1 MLQRFSDCGLT
12 FKREKCEFNKSEV
25 KFFGYIFDKHGMRP
39 DPEKVQ
45 ALKDTEAP
53 KTVEE
58 MRSFLGMS
66 NFCSH
71 FIPNYS
77 ILTGPLRA
85 MTRKGTTFAWSEESR
100 AAFKKV
106 KEALLAE
113 TTLAYFDPNRPTR
126 LYVDGSKTDGVGSI
140 LAQLDEKSG
149 KYRPIRYDSRAL
161 NDPETRYS
169 QIDAESLAIYTGIMK
184 CHIYLYGLQSFEVV
198 TDHQPLLALYN
209 KFKQTIPPRV
219 QHHKIMTQGYAY
231 TVRYER
237 GQLNPSD
244 YLSRHP
250 SAGTMENDEAQEQWD
265 IEIDTLIEWAVPNA
279 VTLEQIQEST
289 RKSPEMSELKIAIRR
304 GYVEKSQHCLQP
316 YKKIHDEMTVEKD
329 IVLRGERIVMPEDL
343 QKRII
348 QIAHESHLGES
359 RQFSSSRKRCG
370 FPIWTRRSTTSWTT
384 V

>member
-1 MLQRFSDCGLT
+1 
-12 FKREKCEFNKSEV
+12 
-25 KFFGYIFDKHGMRP
+25 MRP

-77 ILTGPLRA
+77 ILTGPLRE
-85 MTRKGTTFAWSEESR
+85 MTRKGTQFAWNEERR
-100 AAFKKV
+100 AAFNKV
-106 KEALLAE
+106 KEALQAE
-113 TTLAYFDPNRPTR
+113 TTLAYFDPNRQTR
-126 LYVDGSKTDGVGSI
+126 LYVDGSKKDGVGSI
-140 LAQLDEKSG
+140 LAQLDEKTM
-149 KYRPIRYDSRAL
+149 KFRPIRYDSRAL

-198 TDHQPLLALYN
+198 TDHQPLLSLYN

-219 QHHKIMTQGYAY
+219 QHHKIMTQGYSY

-237 GQLNPSD
+237 GSLNPSD

-250 SAGTMENDEAQEQWD
+250 SIGSSENDEAQEQWD
-265 IEIDTLIEWAVPNA
+265 IEIDTVIEWAVPDA

-289 RKSPEMSELKIAIRR
+289 RKSSVMTELKMAIRR
-304 GYVEKSQHCLQP
+304 GYVEKSEHCLQP
-316 YKKIHDEMTVEKD
+316 YKKILDEMSVEKD

-343 QKRII
+343 QKKII
-348 QIAHESHLGES
+348 QIAHESHLGRIKTIQLIKE
-359 RQFSSSRKRCG
+359 QVL
-370 FPIWTRRSTTSWTT
+370 TRRSTISWIT